1 MTFDM
6 TVDTV
11 INAWKRKT
19 CPGTRKS
26 SVMEYLTDAELFF
39 VLCPYMSH
47 FLHTY
52 FVTLLPQ
59 AILMMYDEIERSN
72 INDKIAWGPQA

>member
-1 MTFDM
+1 MNIFKVCPEYTGFMTFDM

-39 VLCPYMSH
+39 VLCP
-47 FLHTY
+47 
-52 FVTLLPQ
+52 
-59 AILMMYDEIERSN
+59 
-72 INDKIAWGPQA
+72 